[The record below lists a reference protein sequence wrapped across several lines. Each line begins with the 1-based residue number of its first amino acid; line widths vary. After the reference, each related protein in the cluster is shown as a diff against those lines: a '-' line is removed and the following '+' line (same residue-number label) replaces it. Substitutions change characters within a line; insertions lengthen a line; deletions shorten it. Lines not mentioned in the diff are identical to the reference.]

1 MRMRGLFVYVDQEY
15 GLVFV
20 SNETVEEDGNDRKKK
35 NRRRRKKEE
44 QEKDTAALVT
54 PDALTVLGKVQGN
67 LGTCPAMSK
76 EMLQYNRLEKSIERD
91 LFMAPCCC
99 CYFVRHH
106 CHTCKYLQTSAY
118 STCALRCCVVC
129 ACADERLKQFA
140 DGQQKLEDEIKKL
153 RVELDEERAKNVLA
167 EKYSPKSSAAHKDGL
182 NGPTSDGLSYEANS
196 KSRGLGQGFGF
207 DVSVHMF

>member
-1 MRMRGLFVYVDQEY
+1 MRMRGLFVCVDQEY

-67 LGTCPAMSK
+67 LGTLCCSPLLSSISK
-76 EMLQYNRLEKSIERD
+76 QHALILVYSYHELSLLTVFVVHVHCAD
-91 LFMAPCCC
+91 VLLF
-99 CYFVRHH
+99 R
-106 CHTCKYLQTSAY
+106 
-118 STCALRCCVVC
+118 

>member
-67 LGTCPAMSK
+67 LGTLCSPLLSSISK
-76 EMLQYNRLEKSIERD
+76 QHALILVCSYLYHELSL
-91 LFMAPCCC
+91 LTV
-99 CYFVRHH
+99 FV
-106 CHTCKYLQTSAY
+106 
-118 STCALRCCVVC
+118 
-129 ACADERLKQFA
+129 
-140 DGQQKLEDEIKKL
+140 
-153 RVELDEERAKNVLA
+153 
-167 EKYSPKSSAAHKDGL
+167 
-182 NGPTSDGLSYEANS
+182 
-196 KSRGLGQGFGF
+196 
-207 DVSVHMF
+207 VHVH

>member
-1 MRMRGLFVYVDQEY
+1 MHVHFADVLLF
-15 GLVFV
+15 
-20 SNETVEEDGNDRKKK
+20 
-35 NRRRRKKEE
+35 
-44 QEKDTAALVT
+44 
-54 PDALTVLGKVQGN
+54 
-67 LGTCPAMSK
+67 
-76 EMLQYNRLEKSIERD
+76 
-91 LFMAPCCC
+91 
-99 CYFVRHH
+99 
-106 CHTCKYLQTSAY
+106 
-118 STCALRCCVVC
+118 CV
-129 ACADERLKQFA
+129 CADERLKQFA